1 MFKYN
6 QVIPKF
12 TQSWESQE
20 IEQARANRLYA
31 SDISILFIKEGLLS
45 NKQKQIEKN
54 MFEPMCFPS
63 INGLLLV

>member
-31 SDISILFIKEGLLS
+31 SDISILFIKEVLLS
-45 NKQKQIEKN
+45 NKQNQIEKN